1 VSGLCTETALP
12 SVTPLFAIADA
23 DVERGESCI
32 GTMAWLFDMLEV
44 VWAVAALLVGRVLT

>member
-1 VSGLCTETALP
+1 MP
-12 SVTPLFAIADA
+12 PFAIVDA
-23 DVERGESCI
+23 DVECGESRV